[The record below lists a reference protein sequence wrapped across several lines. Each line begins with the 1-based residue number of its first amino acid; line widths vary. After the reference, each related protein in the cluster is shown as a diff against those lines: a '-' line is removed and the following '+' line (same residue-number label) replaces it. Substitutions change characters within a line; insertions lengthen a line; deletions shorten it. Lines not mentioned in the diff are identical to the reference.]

1 MVWGNAVWQYFLLLV
16 NIQFIY
22 LFITLNS
29 HVCSSYKNVLRSDEE
44 HEENE
49 DGEAG
54 VGTDANATAAW
65 KTHKH
70 RLTSEISNTAQP
82 VLHYV

>member
-1 MVWGNAVWQYFLLLV
+1 MLFYVTYGLRKRCLTVFPPFSEYTV
-16 NIQFIY
+16 H

-49 DGEAG
+49 DGEAS
-54 VGTDANATAAW
+54 VGTDANATAA
-65 KTHKH
+65 
-70 RLTSEISNTAQP
+70 
-82 VLHYV
+82 